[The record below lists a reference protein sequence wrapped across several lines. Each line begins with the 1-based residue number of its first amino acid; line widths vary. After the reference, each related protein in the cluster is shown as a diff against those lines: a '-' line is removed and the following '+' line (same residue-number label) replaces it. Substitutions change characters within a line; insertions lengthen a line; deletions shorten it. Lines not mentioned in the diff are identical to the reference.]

1 MYENAT
7 GKKVKWKYGG
17 KDCKILHKRKTRR
30 LKMLLYLNAK
40 VIIDV
45 LEILQQ
51 GNVEEA
57 GFSGKKEKSIG
68 CQLLYIKGGSW

>member
-1 MYENAT
+1 
-7 GKKVKWKYGG
+7 
-17 KDCKILHKRKTRR
+17 
-30 LKMLLYLNAK
+30 MLLYLNAK

-68 CQLLYIKGGSW
+68 CQLLYIKGGS